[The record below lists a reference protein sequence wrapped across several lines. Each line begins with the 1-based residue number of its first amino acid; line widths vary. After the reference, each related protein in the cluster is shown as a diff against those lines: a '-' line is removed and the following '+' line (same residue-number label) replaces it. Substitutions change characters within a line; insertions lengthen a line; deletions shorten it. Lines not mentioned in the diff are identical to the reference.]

1 MPIRSLLVLL
11 LLCAAPAA
19 ALAQSYASHD
29 MHQMVLNGAREVQ
42 GFKPSGDMDRDF
54 AVMMR
59 HHQKIA
65 IRMAEHEV
73 QHGKDPKV
81 KELARRIVE
90 AQTKEAKEL
99 DAWLDSRKK

>member
-1 MPIRSLLVLL
+1 MLTRPLLTL
-11 LLCAAPAA
+11 LLCAAPA